1 MASTTLETVSAD
13 AGLALAAHTHC
24 APFYETTQM
33 RQLYEDLDALEMGIA
48 GTIGMRPATVRSSFS
63 AATFATL
70 PRTLRLPPAPVQKK
84 HAILNEHVVA
94 KGIVVAQQTASRI
107 LVAHRDADG
116 CVVRCRAGLA
126 LHRLIPPPSPAQ
138 FAAARAG
145 KHDRSRH
152 AGILRRCHC
161 QHDRV
166 SQTAP

>member
-13 AGLALAAHTHC
+13 AGLALAARTHR
-24 APFYETTQM
+24 APFHETTQM

-116 CVVRCRAGLA
+116 CVVKCRAGLA
-126 LHRLIPPPSPAQ
+126 LHGLIPPPLPGTVCG
-138 FAAARAG
+138 G
-145 KHDRSRH
+145 KSWQ
-152 AGILRRCHC
+152 A
-161 QHDRV
+161 
-166 SQTAP
+166 